1 MCSII
6 PHSLATK
13 CLEVLDS
20 RLLFC
25 IEIVDANGLVVN
37 VVFEMVVL
45 DGDVSSARF
54 EGFGHGE
61 LSSALVVFM
70 NDDGRSW

>member
-1 MCSII
+1 MAVASERVGRQ
-6 PHSLATK
+6 
-13 CLEVLDS
+13 CLCKKVS

>member
-1 MCSII
+1 MCERVGRQCFGE
-6 PHSLATK
+6 K
-13 CLEVLDS
+13 VG

-25 IEIVDANGLVVN
+25 IEIVDADGLVVD

-54 EGFGHGE
+54 EGFGYCE
-61 LSSALVVFM
+61 LVSTLVDFV